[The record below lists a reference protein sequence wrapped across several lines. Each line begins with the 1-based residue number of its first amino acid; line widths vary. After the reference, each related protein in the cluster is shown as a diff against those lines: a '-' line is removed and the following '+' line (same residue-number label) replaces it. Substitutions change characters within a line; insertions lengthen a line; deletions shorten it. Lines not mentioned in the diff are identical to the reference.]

1 MRRFLSLLCL
11 IMILAACGTPEETTP
26 TPQAT
31 EPPAADTPEPPTAV
45 ATTAPSATPLPVTDA
60 PEPTAVTA
68 PAPTSITGVESGII
82 VFTSVGDNVE
92 LYALSP
98 GDEPVRI
105 TFGEGYSYGARWS
118 PNGQRIA
125 YFFLDG
131 PTGNVDIWAFDVE
144 ASPDPFA
151 LTTGGTAAEV
161 DWVEW
166 SPDGEFLMYDAPQAD
181 GVEKDIYRIAVPSGE
196 IVNLTADN
204 PTWDSSPVWS
214 PDGNWIAFVSDRAEE
229 GKLSDNLWLM
239 DPQGGQVRRLTNS
252 DATFQEDIGPNW
264 SPDSSQVAFLRISL
278 FGENAQPDSPSGLW
292 VVDVNTG
299 EERLLQALDGFLL
312 GLEAPV
318 WSPDG
323 NWIAYSAPG
332 PADTDIWIIPAADGE
347 PINLSNIPGEDASI
361 SWAPHSQE
369 LIFTNTANNGLAQF
383 IVATDGSAPRL
394 LVETGQNGLGHWSP

>member
-1 MRRFLSLLCL
+1 
-11 IMILAACGTPEETTP
+11 
-26 TPQAT
+26 
-31 EPPAADTPEPPTAV
+31 
-45 ATTAPSATPLPVTDA
+45 
-60 PEPTAVTA
+60 
-68 PAPTSITGVESGII
+68 
-82 VFTSVGDNVE
+82 
-92 LYALSP
+92 
-98 GDEPVRI
+98 
-105 TFGEGYSYGARWS
+105 
-118 PNGQRIA
+118 
-125 YFFLDG
+125 
-131 PTGNVDIWAFDVE
+131 
-144 ASPDPFA
+144 
-151 LTTGGTAAEV
+151 V
-161 DWVEW
+161 DWVDW
-166 SPDGEFLMYDAPQAD
+166 SPDGKFLMYDAPQAD
-181 GVEKDIYRIAVPSGE
+181 GVEKDIFRMAVPSGE

-214 PDGNWIAFVSDRAEE
+214 PDGNWMAFVSDRAEE

-361 SWAPHSQE
+361 SWAPNSQE
-369 LIFTNTANNGLAQF
+369 LIFTNTANNGLSQF